1 MLYIIDKFDTLS
13 HFTVIKTSQD
23 ASVMSR
29 AFACIADVLGC
40 KAENQGGLR
49 SGPAANHLWKKGYSL
64 LEVSSVFQ
72 LSLTALISVNKYA

>member
-1 MLYIIDKFDTLS
+1 MLLQNIKVNVFS
-13 HFTVIKTSQD
+13 HFLTTTVIKNTND

-49 SGPAANHLWKKGYSL
+49 SGPAANSLWKKGLTL
-64 LEVSSVFQ
+64 LEVLCQ
-72 LSLTALISVNKYA
+72 IDNIKSLPSPLI